1 MIYSNISRVY
11 TTLKVQY
18 GTMITIRDV
27 SFTYAGNETDG
38 IHHINLEIQKGEC
51 VLLCGRSGCG
61 KTTVTRLINGL
72 IPSFYMGTLTGS
84 VLIDNQPVGELPLY
98 KIAKQVGSVFQNPRT
113 QFFNVDTDSE
123 IAFGIENEGYP
134 QEQLVQRVRQTAEEL
149 HIETLSGRNIFELS
163 GGEKQKIA
171 FASVYAMNP
180 DIYVLDEPSSNL
192 DSESITALQSYI
204 RNIKT
209 QGKTVIVAEHR
220 LYYLA
225 DLADKIVYMEN
236 GCIARIFTPMEFK
249 SLSAETR
256 HGMGL
261 RAIHLQEEIPSS
273 LQNEAMDIRSE
284 TPCRMSG
291 VASVQTTQDTAQSLQ
306 SPVQPALAVP
316 LMLELQN
323 VSLYRKKKLI
333 LHNLSL
339 SAHAGEVIA
348 ITGANGTGKTTFVR
362 ALCGLHKETS
372 GSFLWN
378 GKPFKPKERLQ
389 HTYMVMQDVNYQ
401 LFAESVEA
409 ECSFGLKTAQ
419 AEAVEAALNAL
430 HLTEIRTRHP
440 GSLSGGQKQRVA
452 IAAGQ
457 VSAKPLLVFDE
468 PTSGLDYDSMVR
480 VSAVIRSLA
489 AERIIFV
496 VTHDYEFIHKACT
509 RILHLG
515 NNTLLSD
522 PQL

>member
-1 MIYSNISRVY
+1 
-11 TTLKVQY
+11 
-18 GTMITIRDV
+18 MITIRDV
-27 SFTYAGNETDG
+27 SFTYSGNETDG

-51 VLLCGRSGCG
+51 ILLCGRSGCG

-84 VLIDNQPVGELPLY
+84 VLIDNQPVSELPLY
-98 KIAKQVGSVFQNPRT
+98 KIAKRVGSVFQNPRT

-204 RNIKT
+204 RNIKA

-236 GCIARIFTPMEFK
+236 GCIARIFTPVEFK

-256 HGMGL
+256 HEMGL
-261 RAIHLQEEIPSS
+261 RAIHLQEEISSS
-273 LQNEAMDIRSE
+273 LHNEAMDIRSE
-284 TPCRMSG
+284 THS
-291 VASVQTTQDTAQSLQ
+291 
-306 SPVQPALAVP
+306 P

-339 SAHAGEVIA
+339 SAHAGEIIA

-378 GKPFKPKERLQ
+378 GKPLKPKERLQ
-389 HTYMVMQDVNYQ
+389 RAYMVMQDVNYQ

-409 ECSFGLKTAQ
+409 ECSFGLKTASE
-419 AEAVEAALNAL
+419 AAVEAALNAL

-468 PTSGLDYDSMVR
+468 PTSGLDYDSMAR

-489 AERIIFV
+489 AGRIIFV

-509 RILHLG
+509 RISHLG
-515 NNTLLSD
+515 NNTILSD

>member
-1 MIYSNISRVY
+1 
-11 TTLKVQY
+11 
-18 GTMITIRDV
+18 
-27 SFTYAGNETDG
+27 
-38 IHHINLEIQKGEC
+38 
-51 VLLCGRSGCG
+51 
-61 KTTVTRLINGL
+61 
-72 IPSFYMGTLTGS
+72 
-84 VLIDNQPVGELPLY
+84 
-98 KIAKQVGSVFQNPRT
+98 
-113 QFFNVDTDSE
+113 
-123 IAFGIENEGYP
+123 
-134 QEQLVQRVRQTAEEL
+134 
-149 HIETLSGRNIFELS
+149 
-163 GGEKQKIA
+163 
-171 FASVYAMNP
+171 
-180 DIYVLDEPSSNL
+180 
-192 DSESITALQSYI
+192 TALQSYI
-204 RNIKT
+204 RNIKA

-225 DLADKIVYMEN
+225 DLVDKIVYMEN
-236 GCIARIFTPMEFK
+236 GCIARIFTPVEFK

-256 HGMGL
+256 HEMGL
-261 RAIHLQEEIPSS
+261 RAIHLQEEILSFIH
-273 LQNEAMDIRSE
+273 NEAMDIRTK

-291 VASVQTTQDTAQSLQ
+291 AASVQITQNTAQSPQL
-306 SPVQPALAVP
+306 PVQPALAVP
-316 LMLELQN
+316 LTLELEN
-323 VSLYRKKKLI
+323 VSLYRKKKRI

-372 GSFLWN
+372 GRFLWN
-378 GKPFKPKERLQ
+378 GKPLKPKERLQ
-389 HTYMVMQDVNYQ
+389 RAYMVMQDVNYQ

-409 ECSFGLKTAQ
+409 ECSFGLKTAS
-419 AEAVEAALNAL
+419 AAAVEAALNAL

-468 PTSGLDYDSMVR
+468 PTSGLDYDSMAR

-489 AERIIFV
+489 AGRIIFV

>member
-1 MIYSNISRVY
+1 
-11 TTLKVQY
+11 
-18 GTMITIRDV
+18 MITIRDV
-27 SFTYAGNETDG
+27 SFTYSGNETDG

-84 VLIDNQPVGELPLY
+84 VLIANQPVGELPLY

-204 RNIKT
+204 RNIKA

-249 SLSAETR
+249 SLSAAAR
-256 HGMGL
+256 HEMGL

-273 LQNEAMDIRSE
+273 LHNEAMDIRSE
-284 TPCRMSG
+284 TPS
-291 VASVQTTQDTAQSLQ
+291 S
-306 SPVQPALAVP
+306 

-323 VSLYRKKKLI
+323 VSLYRKKNLI
-333 LHNLSL
+333 LHDLSL
-339 SAHAGEVIA
+339 SAHAGEIIA
-348 ITGANGTGKTTFVR
+348 ITGANGTGKTTLVR

-378 GKPFKPKERLQ
+378 GKPLKPKERLQ
-389 HTYMVMQDVNYQ
+389 RAYMVMQDVNYQ

-409 ECSFGLKTAQ
+409 ECSFGLKTAP
-419 AEAVEAALNAL
+419 EAAVVAALNAL

-468 PTSGLDYDSMVR
+468 PTSGLDYDSMAR

-489 AERIIFV
+489 AGRIIFV

-509 RILHLG
+509 RIVHLG
-515 NNTLLSD
+515 ENGILDEYGANC
-522 PQL
+522 

>member
-1 MIYSNISRVY
+1 MIYSTISCVY
-11 TTLKVQY
+11 TTLKVQH

-84 VLIDNQPVGELPLY
+84 VLIDSQPVSELPLY
-98 KIAKQVGSVFQNPRT
+98 KIAKRVGSVFQNPRT

-123 IAFGIENEGYP
+123 IVFGIENEGYP

-236 GCIARIFTPMEFK
+236 GCIARIFTPMEFQ
-249 SLSAETR
+249 SLSSETR
-256 HGMGL
+256 HEMGM
-261 RAIHLQEEIPSS
+261 REIPWQEEIPSS

-284 TPCRMSG
+284 TPS
-291 VASVQTTQDTAQSLQ
+291 S
-306 SPVQPALAVP
+306 

-389 HTYMVMQDVNYQ
+389 RAYMVMQDVNYQ

-457 VSAKPLLVFDE
+457 VSVKPLLVFDE

-489 AERIIFV
+489 AGRIIFI

-509 RILHLG
+509 RLLRFENDTI
-515 NNTLLSD
+515 LSD
-522 PQL
+522 MQL

>member
-1 MIYSNISRVY
+1 
-11 TTLKVQY
+11 
-18 GTMITIRDV
+18 MITIRDV
-27 SFTYAGNETDG
+27 SFTYTGNETDG

-72 IPSFYMGTLTGS
+72 IPSFYMGALTGS

-98 KIAKQVGSVFQNPRT
+98 KIAKRVGSVFQNPRT

-204 RNIKT
+204 RNIKA

-236 GCIARIFTPMEFK
+236 GCIARIFTPLEFK
-249 SLSAETR
+249 SLSAAAR
-256 HGMGL
+256 HEMGL

-273 LQNEAMDIRSE
+273 LHNEAMDIRSE
-284 TPCRMSG
+284 TPS
-291 VASVQTTQDTAQSLQ
+291 S
-306 SPVQPALAVP
+306 

-333 LHNLSL
+333 LHDLSL
-339 SAHAGEVIA
+339 SAHAGEIIA

-378 GKPFKPKERLQ
+378 GKLLKPKERLQ
-389 HTYMVMQDVNYQ
+389 RAYMVMQDVNYQ

-409 ECSFGLKTAQ
+409 ECSFGLKTAS
-419 AEAVEAALNAL
+419 ETAVEAALNAL
-430 HLTEIRTRHP
+430 QLTEIRTRHP

-515 NNTLLSD
+515 ENSILDEYGANC
-522 PQL
+522 

>member
-1 MIYSNISRVY
+1 
-11 TTLKVQY
+11 
-18 GTMITIRDV
+18 MITIRDV
-27 SFTYAGNETDG
+27 SFTYSGNETDG

-98 KIAKQVGSVFQNPRT
+98 KIAKRVGSVFQNPRT

-204 RNIKT
+204 RNIKA

-236 GCIARIFTPMEFK
+236 GIIARIFTPVEFK

-256 HGMGL
+256 HEMGL

-273 LQNEAMDIRSE
+273 VHNEAMDIRAE
-284 TPCRMSG
+284 TPS
-291 VASVQTTQDTAQSLQ
+291 S
-306 SPVQPALAVP
+306 

-323 VSLYRKKKLI
+323 VSLYRKKKRI

-339 SAHAGEVIA
+339 SAHEGEIIA

-378 GKPFKPKERLQ
+378 GKPLKPKERLQ
-389 HTYMVMQDVNYQ
+389 RAYMVMQDVNYQ

-480 VSAVIRSLA
+480 VSAVIHSLA

-515 NNTLLSD
+515 ENGILDEYGANC
-522 PQL
+522 

>member
-1 MIYSNISRVY
+1 
-11 TTLKVQY
+11 
-18 GTMITIRDV
+18 MITIRDV
-27 SFTYAGNETDG
+27 SFTYSGNETDG

-72 IPSFYMGTLTGS
+72 IPSFYMGALTGS

-204 RNIKT
+204 RNIKA

-249 SLSAETR
+249 SLSAAAR
-256 HGMGL
+256 HEMGL

-273 LQNEAMDIRSE
+273 LHNEAMDIRSE
-284 TPCRMSG
+284 TPS
-291 VASVQTTQDTAQSLQ
+291 S
-306 SPVQPALAVP
+306 

-323 VSLYRKKKLI
+323 VSLYRKKNLI
-333 LHNLSL
+333 LHDLSL
-339 SAHAGEVIA
+339 SAHAGEIIA
-348 ITGANGTGKTTFVR
+348 ITGANGTGKTTLVR

-378 GKPFKPKERLQ
+378 GKPLKPKERLQ
-389 HTYMVMQDVNYQ
+389 RAYMVMQDVNYQ

-489 AERIIFV
+489 AGRIIFI
-496 VTHDYEFIHKACT
+496 VTHDYEFIRKACT
-509 RILHLG
+509 RIVHLG
-515 NNTLLSD
+515 ENGILDEYGANC
-522 PQL
+522 

>member
-1 MIYSNISRVY
+1 MIYSNISTVY

-27 SFTYAGNETDG
+27 SFTYSGNETDG

-84 VLIDNQPVGELPLY
+84 VLIDNQPVSELPLY
-98 KIAKQVGSVFQNPRT
+98 KIAKRVGSVFQNPRT

-134 QEQLVQRVRQTAEEL
+134 QEQLVERVRQTAEEL

-204 RNIKT
+204 QNIKA

-220 LYYLA
+220 VYYLA

-236 GCIARIFTPMEFK
+236 GCIARIFAPMEFQ

-256 HGMGL
+256 HEMGL

-273 LQNEAMDIRSE
+273 LHNKAMDIGSE
-284 TPCRMSG
+284 TPS
-291 VASVQTTQDTAQSLQ
+291 S
-306 SPVQPALAVP
+306 

-323 VSLYRKKKLI
+323 VSLYRKKKRI

-339 SAHAGEVIA
+339 SAHAGEIIA

-378 GKPFKPKERLQ
+378 GKPLKSKERLQ

-409 ECSFGLKTAQ
+409 ECSFGLKTAS
-419 AEAVEAALNAL
+419 AAAVEVALNAL

-489 AERIIFV
+489 AERIIFI

-509 RILHLG
+509 RIVHLG
-515 NNTLLSD
+515 ENGILDDT
-522 PQL
+522 QV

>member
-1 MIYSNISRVY
+1 
-11 TTLKVQY
+11 
-18 GTMITIRDV
+18 MITLQDI
-27 SFTYAGNETDG
+27 SFSYQSGGTTEKAKKEAAELENCGGLRNF
-38 IHHINLEIQKGEC
+38 NVEIQKGEC

-84 VLIDNQPVGELPLY
+84 VLIDNQPVSELPLY
-98 KIAKQVGSVFQNPRT
+98 KIAKRVGSVFQNPRT

-134 QEQLVQRVRQTAEEL
+134 QEQLVERVRQTAEEL

-204 RNIKT
+204 RNIKA

-249 SLSAETR
+249 SLSAAER
-256 HGMGL
+256 HEMGL
-261 RAIHLQEEIPSS
+261 RAIPLQEEIPSS
-273 LQNEAMDIRSE
+273 LHNEAMGIRTE
-284 TPCRMSG
+284 TPS
-291 VASVQTTQDTAQSLQ
+291 S
-306 SPVQPALAVP
+306 

-339 SAHAGEVIA
+339 SAHAGEIIA

-378 GKPFKPKERLQ
+378 GKPLKPKERLQ
-389 HTYMVMQDVNYQ
+389 CAYMVMQDVNYQ
-401 LFAESVEA
+401 LFAETVEA
-409 ECSFGLKTAQ
+409 ECSFGLKAAQ

-430 HLTEIRTRHP
+430 HLAEIRTRHP

-468 PTSGLDYDSMVR
+468 PTSGLDYDSMAR

-489 AERIIFV
+489 AGRIIFI

-509 RILHLG
+509 RIVHLG
-515 NNTLLSD
+515 ENGILND
-522 PQL
+522 MH

>member
-1 MIYSNISRVY
+1 
-11 TTLKVQY
+11 
-18 GTMITIRDV
+18 MITIRDV
-27 SFTYAGNETDG
+27 SFTYSGNETDG

-72 IPSFYMGTLTGS
+72 IPSFFMGMLTGS

-98 KIAKQVGSVFQNPRT
+98 KIAQQVGSVFQNPRT

-204 RNIKT
+204 RNIKA

-236 GCIARIFTPMEFK
+236 GCIARIFTPVEFK

-256 HGMGL
+256 HEMGL
-261 RAIHLQEEIPSS
+261 RAIHLQEEISSS
-273 LQNEAMDIRSE
+273 LHNEAMDIRSE
-284 TPCRMSG
+284 THS
-291 VASVQTTQDTAQSLQ
+291 
-306 SPVQPALAVP
+306 P

-339 SAHAGEVIA
+339 SAHAGEIIA

-378 GKPFKPKERLQ
+378 GKPLKPKERLQ
-389 HTYMVMQDVNYQ
+389 RAYMVMQDVNYQ

-409 ECSFGLKTAQ
+409 ECSFGLKTASE
-419 AEAVEAALNAL
+419 AAVEAALNAL

-452 IAAGQ
+452 IAVGQ

-468 PTSGLDYDSMVR
+468 PTSGLDYDSMAR

-489 AERIIFV
+489 AGRIIFV

>member
-1 MIYSNISRVY
+1 MIYSTISRVY

-27 SFTYAGNETDG
+27 SFTYSGNETDG

-72 IPSFYMGTLTGS
+72 IPSFFMGMLTGS

-98 KIAKQVGSVFQNPRT
+98 KIAKHVGSVFQNPRT

-204 RNIKT
+204 RNIKA

-236 GCIARIFTPMEFK
+236 GCIARIFTPVEFK

-256 HGMGL
+256 HRMGL
-261 RAIHLQEEIPSS
+261 RAIHLQEEILSS
-273 LQNEAMDIRSE
+273 LHNEAMDIRSE
-284 TPCRMSG
+284 TPS
-291 VASVQTTQDTAQSLQ
+291 SLT
-306 SPVQPALAVP
+306 
-316 LMLELQN
+316 LELKA

-333 LHNLSL
+333 LHDLSF
-339 SAHAGEVIA
+339 SAHAGEIIA

-378 GKPFKPKERLQ
+378 DKPLKPKERLQ
-389 HTYMVMQDVNYQ
+389 RAYMVMQDVNYQ

-409 ECSFGLKTAQ
+409 ECSFGLKTAS
-419 AEAVEAALNAL
+419 ETAVEAALNAL
-430 HLTEIRTRHP
+430 QLTEIRTRHP

-468 PTSGLDYDSMVR
+468 PTSGLDYDSMAR

-489 AERIIFV
+489 AGRIIFV

>member
-1 MIYSNISRVY
+1 MIYSNISTVY
-11 TTLKVQY
+11 TTLEVQY

-27 SFTYAGNETDG
+27 SFTYSGNETDG

-84 VLIDNQPVGELPLY
+84 VLIDNQPVSELPLY
-98 KIAKQVGSVFQNPRT
+98 KIAKRVGSVFQNPRT

-204 RNIKT
+204 RNIKA

-236 GCIARIFTPMEFK
+236 GCIARIFTPVEFK
-249 SLSAETR
+249 SLSAAAR
-256 HGMGL
+256 HEMGL

-273 LQNEAMDIRSE
+273 LHNEAMDIRAE
-284 TPCRMSG
+284 TPS
-291 VASVQTTQDTAQSLQ
+291 S
-306 SPVQPALAVP
+306 

-323 VSLYRKKKLI
+323 VSLYRKKKRI

-339 SAHAGEVIA
+339 SAHAGEIIA

-378 GKPFKPKERLQ
+378 GKPLKSKERLQ

-409 ECSFGLKTAQ
+409 ECSFGLKTASE
-419 AEAVEAALNAL
+419 AAVEAALNAL
-430 HLTEIRTRHP
+430 HLAEIRTRHP

-468 PTSGLDYDSMVR
+468 PTSGLDYDSMAR

-489 AERIIFV
+489 AGRIIFV

-515 NNTLLSD
+515 QNGILDEYGTNC
-522 PQL
+522 

>member
-1 MIYSNISRVY
+1 
-11 TTLKVQY
+11 
-18 GTMITIRDV
+18 MITIRDV

-98 KIAKQVGSVFQNPRT
+98 KIAKRVGSVFQNPRT

-204 RNIKT
+204 RNIKA

-236 GCIARIFTPMEFK
+236 GCIARIFAPMEFK

-256 HGMGL
+256 HEMGL

-273 LQNEAMDIRSE
+273 VHNEAMDIRAE
-284 TPCRMSG
+284 TPS
-291 VASVQTTQDTAQSLQ
+291 S
-306 SPVQPALAVP
+306 

-323 VSLYRKKKLI
+323 VSLYRKKKRI

-339 SAHAGEVIA
+339 SAHEGEMIA

-378 GKPFKPKERLQ
+378 GKPLKPKERLQ
-389 HTYMVMQDVNYQ
+389 RAYMVMQDVNYQ

-457 VSAKPLLVFDE
+457 ISAKPLLVFDE

-489 AERIIFV
+489 AGRIIFI

-509 RILHLG
+509 RIVHLG
-515 NNTLLSD
+515 ENGMLD
-522 PQL
+522 DY